1 MGHISGK
8 QCPMVLF
15 IRLLLQL
22 SSSVSAELSRSM
34 SVSYSTPLVRDLEES
49 GSAQVNVTLQFPR
62 DDFETDNI
70 EKYLFNVDSF
80 HPEIATATDYTSKL
94 KREQFQLSANNQF
107 YETETII
114 TVNGNLLGK
123 TAMKMRLVSIDEKT
137 WNGKRWN
144 ETSDIQMDPRL
155 KSDEMDSVLDVWVVR
170 SKSSRRWTFIFVVS
184 VVILISIC
192 NVMMGCEL
200 DIDSVIATLKKPVAP
215 AIGLFAQFIIMPL
228 LSYLIAYAIFMP
240 RGLYSMALGLFVTGC
255 SPGGGAS
262 NFWTLLLDGN
272 LNLSVTMTFISTICS
287 LVMMPAWLYF
297 LGHPFLQGFNS
308 NAVIKVPYG
317 KIASQ
322 LVTLIIPLLIGIAIK
337 KWKPEWAAR
346 ARLLMRPFVIFV
358 MIFVVAFGS
367 ITNLYM
373 FRMLTGP
380 ALIGGL
386 ALPWC
391 GFMFGCFTAL
401 LTKRKPEDVTAI
413 AVETGIQNTGIAIL
427 LLKASFDQPD
437 ADIGALIPVIVAA
450 FTPGPLLLGAAV
462 HLTFKALRNR
472 RQKSSSD
479 SDSIEKQ
486 AVELIDASK
495 LSESQKLNI
504 ASNSTTILP
513 NDQYESL
520 LDRTPELPAAAV
532 IVQQ

>member
-8 QCPMVLF
+8 QCPMVLI

-22 SSSVSAELSRSM
+22 SSTVSAELSRSM
-34 SVSYSTPLVRDLEES
+34 SISYSPPSIHNLEEY
-49 GSAQVNVTLQFPR
+49 GSAKVNVTVKFPQEE
-62 DDFETDNI
+62 FEANQI
-70 EKYLFNVDSF
+70 ENYLLDVNSF
-80 HPEIATATDYTSKL
+80 HPETATADYTEKL
-94 KREQFQLSANNQF
+94 RTEQFRLNGQF

-114 TVNGNLLGK
+114 TINGNLLGK
-123 TAMKMRLVSIDEKT
+123 TAMKVRLVPAT
-137 WNGKRWN
+137 WND
-144 ETSDIQMDPRL
+144 TSSFSMEEERGGMREAM
-155 KSDEMDSVLDVWVVR
+155 KKDSWLDVWVVR
-170 SKSSRRWTFIFVVS
+170 SAESRRLTVYFVIS
-184 VVILISIC
+184 VVVLISMA

-308 NAVIKVPYG
+308 EAVIKVPYG

-322 LVTLIIPLLIGIAIK
+322 LVTLILPLLIGIAIK
-337 KWKPEWAAR
+337 KWKPEWAAK
-346 ARLLMRPFVIFV
+346 ARKVMRPFVIFV
-358 MIFVVAFGS
+358 MIFVVIFGS
-367 ITNLYM
+367 LTNLYM

-427 LLKASFDQPD
+427 LLKASFGQPD
-437 ADIGALIPVIVAA
+437 ADIGSLIPVIVAA

-462 HLTFKALRNR
+462 HLTFKWMRNR
-472 RQKSSSD
+472 RNKSSTD
-479 SDSIEKQ
+479 ADSIEKQ
-486 AVELIDASK
+486 AVELVDASK
-495 LSESQKLNI
+495 LTEQQKL
-504 ASNSTTILP
+504 SILP

-520 LDRTPELPAAAV
+520 LNAPQKAAS
-532 IVQQ
+532 

>member
-1 MGHISGK
+1 
-8 QCPMVLF
+8 MVLI

-22 SSSVSAELSRSM
+22 SSTVSAELSRSM
-34 SVSYSTPLVRDLEES
+34 TLTYSPQSIHDLEEY
-49 GSAQVNVTLQFPR
+49 GSTDVNVTLKFPKNE
-62 DDFETDNI
+62 FETENI
-70 EKYLFNVDSF
+70 EHYALSVNSF
-80 HPEIATATDYTSKL
+80 HPETATADYNTEKL
-94 KREQFQLSANNQF
+94 KTEQFRLNGQF

-114 TVNGNLLGK
+114 TINGNLLGK
-123 TAMKMRLVSIDEKT
+123 TAMKMRLVPAAEYY
-137 WNGKRWN
+137 N
-144 ETSDIQMDPRL
+144 ETRSQFQWKTEKLNSPKLAENEPLRGGGGDW
-155 KSDEMDSVLDVWVVR
+155 LDVWVVR
-170 SKSSRRWTFIFVVS
+170 SKESRRLTVYFVIS
-184 VVILISIC
+184 VVVLISMA

-200 DIDSVIATLKKPVAP
+200 DIDAVLATLKKPVAP
-215 AIGLFAQFIIMPL
+215 GIGLFAQFIIMPL

-308 NAVIKVPYG
+308 TAVIKVPYG

-322 LVTLIIPLLIGIAIK
+322 LVTLILPLLIGIAIK
-337 KWKPEWAAR
+337 KFKPTWAAK
-346 ARLLMRPFVIFV
+346 ARKIMRPFVIFV
-358 MIFVVAFGS
+358 MIFVVIFGS
-367 ITNLYM
+367 LTNLYM

-391 GFMFGCFTAL
+391 GFMFGCFAAL

-427 LLKASFDQPD
+427 LLKASFGQPD
-437 ADIGALIPVIVAA
+437 ADIGSLIPVIVAA

-462 HLTFKALRNR
+462 HLTFKWMRNR
-472 RQKSSSD
+472 RNMKCPD
-479 SDSIEKQ
+479 TDSIEKQ
-486 AVELIDASK
+486 GVELIDASK
-495 LSESQKLNI
+495 LTEQQKLG
-504 ASNSTTILP
+504 LP
-513 NDQYESL
+513 NSQYESL
-520 LDRTPELPAAAV
+520 LDGATVAAA
-532 IVQQ
+532 Q

>member
-1 MGHISGK
+1 
-8 QCPMVLF
+8 MVLI

-22 SSSVSAELSRSM
+22 SSTVSAELSRSM
-34 SVSYSTPLVRDLEES
+34 SLSYSPQSIHDLEEYAS
-49 GSAQVNVTLQFPR
+49 TNVTASVRFPKEE
-62 DDFETDNI
+62 FEADNI
-70 EKYLFNVDSF
+70 EKYLLDVNTF
-80 HPEIATATDYTSKL
+80 HPEHATVHYSEHL
-94 KREQFQLSANNQF
+94 KTEQFRLNGQF
-107 YETETII
+107 YETETVI
-114 TVNGNLLGK
+114 TINGNLLGK
-123 TAMKMRLVSIDEKT
+123 TAMKVRLVPATEWNQAT
-137 WNGKRWN
+137 WRDYHP
-144 ETSDIQMDPRL
+144 ETTNNL
-155 KSDEMDSVLDVWVVR
+155 KEDTIKGDKSTWFDVWVVR
-170 SKSSRRWTFIFVVS
+170 SAEQRRLTVYFVIS
-184 VVILISIC
+184 VVVLISMA

-200 DIDSVIATLKKPVAP
+200 DLDAVLATLKKPVAP
-215 AIGLFAQFIIMPL
+215 AIGLFAQFIIMPV

-287 LVMMPAWLYF
+287 LVMMPTWLYF

-308 NAVIKVPYG
+308 EAVIKVPYG

-322 LVTLIIPLLIGIAIK
+322 LVTLILPLLLGIAIK
-337 KWKPEWAAR
+337 KWKPEWAAK
-346 ARLLMRPFVIFV
+346 ARKVMRPFVIFV
-358 MIFVVAFGS
+358 MIFVVIFGCL
-367 ITNLYM
+367 TNLYM

-413 AVETGIQNTGIAIL
+413 AVETGVQNTGIAIL
-427 LLKASFDQPD
+427 LLKASFGQPD
-437 ADIGALIPVIVAA
+437 ADIGSLIPVIVAA

-462 HLTFKALRNR
+462 HLTFKWLRNR
-472 RQKSSSD
+472 KQKSRD

-495 LSESQKLNI
+495 LSEQQKLAI
-504 ASNSTTILP
+504 STLP
-513 NDQYESL
+513 NNQSESL
-520 LDRTPELPAAAV
+520 LDAAL
-532 IVQQ
+532 QQ

>member
-1 MGHISGK
+1 
-8 QCPMVLF
+8 MVLI

-22 SSSVSAELSRSM
+22 SSTVSAELARSM
-34 SVSYSTPLVRDLEES
+34 TVSYSPQSIHDLEEYAS
-49 GSAQVNVTLQFPR
+49 TNVTASVRFPKEE
-62 DDFETDNI
+62 FEAESI
-70 EKYLFNVDSF
+70 EKYLLNVNTF
-80 HPEIATATDYTSKL
+80 HPETATVDYTEHL
-94 KREQFQLSANNQF
+94 KTEQFRLNGQF

-114 TVNGNLLGK
+114 TINGNLLGK
-123 TAMKMRLVSIDEKT
+123 TAMKVRLVPATE
-137 WNGKRWN
+137 WN
-144 ETSDIQMDPRL
+144 ETTWRDLRQEAASRGGNL
-155 KSDEMDSVLDVWVVR
+155 KESIKGSSKDSWFDVWVVR
-170 SKSSRRWTFIFVVS
+170 SAESRRLTVYFVIS
-184 VVILISIC
+184 VVVLISMA

-200 DIDSVIATLKKPVAP
+200 DLEAVLATLKKPVAP
-215 AIGLFAQFIIMPL
+215 AIGLFAQFIIMPV

-308 NAVIKVPYG
+308 EAVIKVPYG

-322 LVTLIIPLLIGIAIK
+322 LVTLILPLLLGIAIK
-337 KWKPEWAAR
+337 KWKPEWAAK
-346 ARLLMRPFVIFV
+346 ARKVMRPFVIFV
-358 MIFVVAFGS
+358 MIFVVIFGS
-367 ITNLYM
+367 LTNLYM

-427 LLKASFDQPD
+427 LLKASFGQPD
-437 ADIGALIPVIVAA
+437 ADIGSLIPVIVAA

-472 RQKSSSD
+472 RQKSRGD

-495 LSESQKLNI
+495 LSEQQKLAI
-504 ASNSTTILP
+504 STLP
-513 NDQYESL
+513 NDQQYESL
-520 LDRTPELPAAAV
+520 LDAAAV
-532 IVQQ
+532 AVPQSQ

>member
-8 QCPMVLF
+8 QCPMVLI

-22 SSSVSAELSRSM
+22 SSAVSAELTRSM
-34 SVSYSTPLVRDLEES
+34 SVNYSPQSIHDLEEY
-49 GSAQVNVTLQFPR
+49 GSAKVNVTVQFPQAE
-62 DDFETDNI
+62 FEADKI
-70 EKYLFNVDSF
+70 ENYMLNVNSF
-80 HPEIATATDYTSKL
+80 HPETATADYNEHL
-94 KREQFQLSANNQF
+94 KSEQFRLNGQF
-107 YETETII
+107 YETETVI
-114 TVNGNLLGK
+114 TINGNLLGK
-123 TAMKMRLVSIDEKT
+123 TAMRVRLVPAS
-137 WNGKRWN
+137 WN
-144 ETSDIQMDPRL
+144 ETSSFPLTNQESL
-155 KSDEMDSVLDVWVVR
+155 KEAMKSEKSLLDVWVVR
-170 SKSSRRWTFIFVVS
+170 SAESRRLTVYFVIS
-184 VVILISIC
+184 VVVLISMA

-308 NAVIKVPYG
+308 DAVIKVPYG
-317 KIASQ
+317 KIASN
-322 LVTLIIPLLIGIAIK
+322 LITLIVPLLVGIAIK
-337 KWKPEWAAR
+337 KWKPEWAAK
-346 ARLLMRPFVIFV
+346 ARKVMRPFVIFV
-358 MIFVVAFGS
+358 MIFVVIFGS
-367 ITNLYM
+367 LTNLYM

-427 LLKASFDQPD
+427 LLKASFGQPD
-437 ADIGALIPVIVAA
+437 ADIGSLIPVIVAA

-462 HLTFKALRNR
+462 HLTFKWMRNR
-472 RQKSSSD
+472 RQKSTD
-479 SDSIEKQ
+479 ADSIEKQ

-495 LSESQKLNI
+495 LTEQQKL
-504 ASNSTTILP
+504 SLP
-513 NDQYESL
+513 NNPYESL
-520 LDRTPELPAAAV
+520 LDTSTTTMN
-532 IVQQ
+532 

>member
-8 QCPMVLF
+8 QCPMVLI

-22 SSSVSAELSRSM
+22 SSTVSAELTRSM
-34 SVSYSTPLVRDLEES
+34 SVSYTPQSIHDLEEYAS
-49 GSAQVNVTLQFPR
+49 TNVTATVQFPKEE
-62 DDFETDNI
+62 FEADNI
-70 EKYLFNVDSF
+70 EKYLLNVNSF
-80 HPEIATATDYTSKL
+80 HPETATAEYGEKL
-94 KREQFQLSANNQF
+94 KTEQFRLNGQF

-114 TVNGNLLGK
+114 TINGNLLGK
-123 TAMKMRLVSIDEKT
+123 TAMKVRLVPAAT
-137 WNGKRWN
+137 WN
-144 ETSDIQMDPRL
+144 ETDFAAEETMAKEETQRSSNR
-155 KSDEMDSVLDVWVVR
+155 DSWLDVWVVR
-170 SKSSRRWTFIFVVS
+170 SAESRRLTVYFVIS
-184 VVILISIC
+184 VVVLISMA

-200 DIDSVIATLKKPVAP
+200 DIESVIATLKKPVAP

-308 NAVIKVPYG
+308 EAVIKVPYG

-322 LVTLIIPLLIGIAIK
+322 LVTLILPLLIGIAIK
-337 KWKPEWAAR
+337 KFKPEWAAK
-346 ARLLMRPFVIFV
+346 ARKVMRPFVIFV
-358 MIFVVAFGS
+358 MIFVVIFGS
-367 ITNLYM
+367 LTNLYM

-427 LLKASFDQPD
+427 LLKASFGQPD
-437 ADIGALIPVIVAA
+437 ADIGSLIPVIVAA

-472 RQKSSSD
+472 RQKSRCD
-479 SDSIEKQ
+479 SESIEKQ

-495 LSESQKLNI
+495 LTEQQKL
-504 ASNSTTILP
+504 TISSSSLP

-520 LDRTPELPAAAV
+520 LEHNTP
-532 IVQQ
+532 IVTAK

>member
-1 MGHISGK
+1 
-8 QCPMVLF
+8 MVLI

-34 SVSYSTPLVRDLEES
+34 SVSYSPQSIHDLEEY
-49 GSAQVNVTLQFPR
+49 GAAKVNVTVRFPR
-62 DDFETDNI
+62 EEFEADRI
-70 EKYLFNVDSF
+70 ENYMLNVNSF
-80 HPEIATATDYTSKL
+80 HPETATADYTDHL
-94 KREQFQLSANNQF
+94 KTEQFRLNGQF
-107 YETETII
+107 YETETVI
-114 TVNGNLLGK
+114 TINGNLLGK
-123 TAMKMRLVSIDEKT
+123 TAMKVRLVPAK
-137 WNGKRWN
+137 WN
-144 ETSDIQMDPRL
+144 ETTSFSEEFKGDLRESM
-155 KSDEMDSVLDVWVVR
+155 KSEKDSWLDVWVVR
-170 SKSSRRWTFIFVVS
+170 SKESRQLTVYFVIS
-184 VVILISIC
+184 VVVLISLA

-308 NAVIKVPYG
+308 EAVIKVPYG
-317 KIASQ
+317 KIASN
-322 LVTLIIPLLIGIAIK
+322 LVTLILPLLIGIAIK
-337 KWKPEWAAR
+337 KWKPEWAAK
-346 ARLLMRPFVIFV
+346 ARKVMRPFVIFV
-358 MIFVVAFGS
+358 MIFVVIFGS
-367 ITNLYM
+367 LTNLYM

-427 LLKASFDQPD
+427 LLKASFGQPD
-437 ADIGALIPVIVAA
+437 ADIGSLIPVIVAA

-462 HLTFKALRNR
+462 HLTFKWMRNR
-472 RQKSSSD
+472 RQKSTD
-479 SDSIEKQ
+479 ADSIEKQ
-486 AVELIDASK
+486 SVELIDASK
-495 LSESQKLNI
+495 LTEQQKL
-504 ASNSTTILP
+504 ALP
-513 NDQYESL
+513 NNPYESL
-520 LDRTPELPAAAV
+520 LDGAPATN
-532 IVQQ
+532 